1 MFILVI
7 LQQFV
12 INLASKLSRSNEN
25 MPLNN
30 VTSYLFYTVF
40 SINEGLKTQKK
51 RSKDGFYDGTTSEF
65 ASRLI

>member
-30 VTSYLFYTVF
+30 VRSCLFYTVF

-51 RSKDGFYDGTTSEF
+51 K
-65 ASRLI
+65 I

>member
-30 VTSYLFYTVF
+30 VRSYLFYTVF

-51 RSKDGFYDGTTSEF
+51 KDLKMDFMMEPRQSLHQD
-65 ASRLI
+65 

>member
-51 RSKDGFYDGTTSEF
+51 KDLKMDFMMEPRQSLHQD
-65 ASRLI
+65 